1 MEDKTMKALVY
12 HGPHKLSLDDV
23 PLPKIEAP
31 DDVILRVTLAT
42 PCTSD
47 IHIAEGHVPFVPYPI
62 TLGHEF
68 CGEIVEMGSAVTG
81 YKVGDRVHCLPGVVC
96 NQCPMCKSGYISFC
110 QSGGCFGNFEGLNG
124 ALAEYIRIP
133 FASNIMI
140 PIPEGLQEEDVIL
153 LGDMLATAQF
163 GVTNAEVKKGDTV
176 AVFGV
181 GPVGLCTC
189 LLAKKVFEAK
199 TVIAVDVAQYRLDV
213 AMNEGIADYALNPN
227 DVDVVKK
234 IKEITGRRGVNAS
247 IETAGV
253 QNTINMAVRSVGIGG
268 IVSTIALFAKPLEIP
283 LDLMPNRN
291 IHLKTGIQQCEGV
304 DSILESIKD
313 GKINTKFMQTHRS
326 PLNDIIKA
334 MDIFGGNKDGCIKYL
349 ITPYER

>member
-1 MEDKTMKALVY
+1 MEDKTMKAFVY
-12 HGPHKLSLDDV
+12 HGPHQASLDDV
-23 PLPKIEAP
+23 PVPKIEAA
-31 DDVILRVTLAT
+31 DDVILKVTLAT

-47 IHIAEGHVPFVPYPI
+47 VHICEGHIPFAPHHV

-96 NQCPMCKSGYISFC
+96 NQCAMCKSGYISFC
-110 QSGGCFGNFEGLNG
+110 QNGGCYGNFKGLNG
-124 ALAEYIRIP
+124 ALAEYVRVP
-133 FASNIMI
+133 FAANTMI
-140 PIPEGLQEEDVIL
+140 PIPEGLVEEDVLL
-153 LGDMLATAQF
+153 LGDMLGTAWY
-163 GVTNAEVKKGDTV
+163 GVTRGEVKKGDTV

-181 GPVGLCTC
+181 GPVGLCAC
-189 LLAKKVFEAK
+189 LLAKNVFEAK
-199 TVIAVDVAQYRLDV
+199 TVIAVDIAQYRLD
-213 AMNEGIADYALNPN
+213 AALEAGIADYAINPN
-227 DVDVVKK
+227 DVDAVKK
-234 IKEITGRRGVNAS
+234 IREITDRRGVNAS

-253 QNTINMAVRSVGIGG
+253 QSTINMATRAAGVGG

-291 IHLKTGIQQCEGV
+291 IQLRTGIQQCAGV
-304 DSILESIKD
+304 DEMLEFIKA
-313 GKINTKFMQTHRS
+313 GKINTRFMQTHRS
-326 PLNDIIKA
+326 PLNDIMKA